1 MEFTAGHGFADIDS
15 WPVDSTG
22 VDRSIVGNHKHG
34 PVSRFSYG
42 SREPYMAVNHPRTRS
57 GVVHYS
63 SPLDLPSKKIWSW
76 GSDEDGLDWRNDLS
90 DNDSAYVEIQAG
102 LFRDQETYGFLE
114 PQETRSFTE
123 YWIPI
128 RDLDSVSRRA
138 DPEAVRPRHSA
149 ANVVAKFT
157 HELAARASASFAG
170 RGGSFKQERS
180 AWDFSC
186 CRFQ

>member
-1 MEFTAGHGFADIDS
+1 
-15 WPVDSTG
+15 
-22 VDRSIVGNHKHG
+22 
-34 PVSRFSYG
+34 
-42 SREPYMAVNHPRTRS
+42 TRS

-63 SPLDLPSKKIWSW
+63 SPVDLPSKKIWSW

-128 RDLDSVSRRA
+128 RDLDSVSRA
-138 DPEAVRPRHSA
+138 DPEAVLSLNRRDASKETTA
-149 ANVVAKFT
+149 LEVMLNVTRELRKAQVRVLDGLRTVASV
-157 HELAARASASFAG
+157 RASLS
-170 RGGSFKQERS
+170 
-180 AWDFSC
+180 
-186 CRFQ
+186 